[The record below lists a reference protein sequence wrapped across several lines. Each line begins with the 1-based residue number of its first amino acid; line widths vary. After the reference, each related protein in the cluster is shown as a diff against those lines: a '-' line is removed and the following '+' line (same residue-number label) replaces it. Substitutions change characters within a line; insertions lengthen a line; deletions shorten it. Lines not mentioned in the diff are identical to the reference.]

1 MANIFDEAPEGQPD
15 SFVSGDYVAWKRSD
29 VASTFPT
36 ASYSAQYVG
45 RLRGGIAEFEITSTK
60 EDDHF
65 LFIATS
71 AQTDV
76 FEAGEYDWQLEIT
89 RDSDSARV
97 VVDRGRITI
106 IPDLDQSGAD
116 VRSHAEI
123 MVTKIE
129 SLLAGKA
136 DSDVSSYSIA
146 GRSLTKLSFSELV
159 EARNYYRAEA
169 KREQA
174 AEAARN
180 GRKVGGPTIKVR
192 F

>member
-15 SFVSGDYVAWKRSD
+15 SFVSGDYVAWKRTD
-29 VASTFPT
+29 IASEFPT
-36 ASYSAQYVG
+36 DSFSAQYVG
-45 RLRGGIAEFEITSTK
+45 RLRGGISEFVIGSSK
-60 EDDHF
+60 ESDHF

-71 AQTDV
+71 AETDV
-76 FEAGEYDWQLEIT
+76 FQAGEYDWQLEIT

-97 VVDRGRITI
+97 VVDRGRIKI
-106 IPDLDQSGAD
+106 LPDLDQSGSD

-123 MVTKIE
+123 MVAKIE
-129 SLLAGKA
+129 SLLSGKG

-146 GRSLTKLSFSELV
+146 GRSLTKLTFSELI
-159 EARNYYRAEA
+159 EARDYFRAEA

-174 AEAARN
+174 KEDAKN
-180 GRKVGGPTIKVR
+180 GRPTSGPTIKVR